1 MKEIELVRN
10 SWYLWNDP
18 DGGICTKSVLYL
30 GPGNEPGVVTVE
42 DSLGVEFYVHVEELT
57 TIPTEAPTVAI
68 SNDFD
73 AMQFVPFMQ
82 FPNINN
88 LRVSKTGYVLMV
100 VNAPSEYDW
109 NVRTPSEFGFNLTG
123 CYRLALENPREVNG
137 ERLPPE
143 PTICIGFQ
151 GGHCT
156 FTAGKPEKTKLL
168 YDVLYKLRLYF
179 MGFLELPIEDES
191 DIDLTAEQTPQSW
204 AVPSDVMPVLVKH
217 HRHGVAVALRH
228 ESKELVEA
236 YAGLLRDENFGYTH
250 TVEVRHNAEAGYYFI
265 AIVVTMYPIIAQS
278 SIRVIDFGRDNTYNH
293 AQARLS
299 KTAVEN

>member
-191 DIDLTAEQTPQSW
+191 DIDLTAVQTPQRW
-204 AVPSDVMPVLVKH
+204 VVPSELMSVLIKH
-217 HRHGVAVALRH
+217 YRAGIKVALR
-228 ESKELVEA
+228 SKDLEEVSA
-236 YAGLLRDENFGYTH
+236 YANHLRGENLGYQH
-250 TVEVRHNAEAGYYFI
+250 DVEMQFNADGEYYFI
-265 AIVVTMYPIIAQS
+265 RVTICMNP
-278 SIRVIDFGRDNTYNH
+278 VISMSNMRLVEFDVDETYNH
-293 AQARLS
+293 AMRRLEITDS
-299 KTAVEN
+299 N